1 MANINFL
8 KGLNKAQNAAV
19 TCPDAPALVIAGAGS
34 GKTRVL
40 TFRIAYLLKK
50 GIPAGKI
57 MALTFTNKA
66 AKEMKERISSL
77 VGGSVT
83 KQLWVGTFHSIFS
96 RILRM
101 ESEAVG
107 MPSNFTIYDS
117 SDSKNL
123 IHTILKSLSL
133 DEKIYKKNIVA
144 KRISMA
150 KNNLITPAGYKTTT
164 EIMEYDA
171 SIRMPRIF
179 EVYRE
184 YSRRCQLAGAM
195 DFDDLLL
202 KTNLLFRNN
211 PEILK
216 KYQQRFTEFMVDEY
230 QDTNYAQYL
239 IIKYLASAHQHLF
252 VVGDDAQSIYSFRG
266 ARIENILNFKR
277 DYPQYN
283 LYKLE
288 QNYRSTQTIV
298 NAANSIIAKNK
309 KQIPKR
315 VFSENSKGE
324 NIKVFEAL
332 TDNEEGV
339 IVAKEIMEKH
349 LSRHDLYKEDA
360 ILYRTNAQSRILEE
374 SLRKLNI
381 PYKIYGGLSFYQRKE
396 IRDILSYFRLVV
408 NEKDNEAL
416 KRIINL
422 PARGI
427 GVTTIGKLE
436 QASLAEDKS
445 IYELIKNIL
454 SCHTIS
460 LNKGTIVKLIKFSEL
475 IQKFS
480 EINSTSDAYT
490 TANAIAS
497 QTELMSSLYKDQT
510 PEGLSRYEN
519 MEELMNGIQEFTT
532 NAKEE
537 GQPEKLSDYMEGV
550 ALMTDQDRDK
560 EGDEDNVTLMTIH
573 SAKGLEFKNIFIV
586 GMEENL
592 FPSCPIGGTVT
603 LDSLEEERRLFYVA
617 VTRAKEN
624 ACLSYA
630 KQRYRWGK
638 LEFCNPSRFI
648 REIDSKFLD
657 LPEKDNSGEYE
668 SEFSPYSQQS
678 NYRNQ
683 PDNFSSRPF
692 SNKNASPKQTQRK
705 SLTPPEHPAFLKKKL
720 IRLNQANQQINNF
733 QGDDPRKIQVG
744 MQVEHQRFG
753 RGKVLKT
760 EGIFP
765 DLKAVIFFKNI
776 GEKQLILKFAK
787 LKIIN
792 K

>member
-1 MANINFL
+1 MTNIDFL
-8 KGLNKAQNAAV
+8 KGLNEAQNAAV
-19 TCPDAPALVIAGAGS
+19 TGPDSPALVIAGAGS

-50 GIPAGKI
+50 GIPAEKI

-77 VGGSVT
+77 VGDSVA
-83 KQLWVGTFHSIFS
+83 KKLWVGTFHSIFS
-96 RILRM
+96 RILRI

-107 MPSNFTIYDS
+107 MPPNFTIYDS

-123 IHTILKSLSL
+123 IHTILKSLNL
-133 DEKIYKKNIVA
+133 DEKIYKKNTVA

-150 KNNLITPAGYKTTT
+150 KNNLITPAAYKGIA
-164 EIMEYDA
+164 EIIEYDQ

-179 EVYRE
+179 EVYSE
-184 YSRRCQLAGAM
+184 YAKRCQLAGAM

-202 KTNLLFRNN
+202 KTNLLFRNH

-216 KYQQRFTEFMVDEY
+216 KYQQRFTNFLVDEY

-239 IIKYLASAHQHLF
+239 IVKYLASANKHLF

-277 DYPQYN
+277 DYPEYH

-298 NAANSIIAKNK
+298 DAANSIISKNK
-309 KQIPKR
+309 KQIQKR
-315 VFSENSKGE
+315 VFSENSKGD

-332 TDNEEGV
+332 TDNEEGI
-339 IVAKEIMEKH
+339 IVAKEIMDKH
-349 LSRHDLYKEDA
+349 LSRHDKYKDNA

-416 KRIINL
+416 KRIINF

-427 GVTTIGKLE
+427 GVTTLSKLE
-436 QASLAEDKS
+436 QASLAEGKS
-445 IYELIKNIL
+445 IFELIKDIL
-454 SCHTIS
+454 SCKTIS
-460 LNKGTIVKLIKFSEL
+460 LNKGTLSKLINFSEL
-475 IQKFS
+475 IKKFA

-490 TANAIAS
+490 TANAIIT
-497 QTELMSSLYKDQT
+497 QTGLMSSLYKDQT

-519 MEELMNGIQEFTT
+519 MEELINGIKEFTT

-537 GQPEKLSDYMEGV
+537 GQPESLSDYMEGV
-550 ALMTDQDRDK
+550 ALMTDQDMDK
-560 EGDEDNVTLMTIH
+560 DGDDDKVALMTIH

-592 FPSCPIGGTVT
+592 FPSCPIGGVT
-603 LDSLEEERRLFYVA
+603 TIESLEEERRLFYVA
-617 VTRAKEN
+617 VTRAEEN
-624 ACLSYA
+624 AYLSYA

-648 REIDSKFLD
+648 REIDNKFLD
-657 LPEKDNSGEYE
+657 LPEEDNSIEMEYQQE
-668 SEFSPYSQQS
+668 SSYFGHES
-678 NYRNQ
+678 N
-683 PDNFSSRPF
+683 NFSSKTY
-692 SNKNASPKQTQRK
+692 SNQK
-705 SLTPPEHPAFLKKKL
+705 SLYKKTKKVSSTPHEHPAFLKKKL
-720 IRLNQANQQINNF
+720 VRLNQANQNIKNF

-744 MQVEHQRFG
+744 MNVEHQRFG

-760 EGIFP
+760 EGVFP
-765 DLKAVIFFKNI
+765 DLRAIIFFKNI
-776 GEKQLILKFAK
+776 GEKQLILKYAK
-787 LKIIN
+787 LKIIEN
-792 K
+792 Q

>member
-1 MANINFL
+1 MANIDFL
-8 KGLNKAQNAAV
+8 KGLNKAQSAAV
-19 TCPDAPALVIAGAGS
+19 TCPDGPALVIAGAGS

-123 IHTILKSLSL
+123 IHTILKSFSL

-150 KNNLITPAGYKTTT
+150 KNNLITPVAYKDTS
-164 EIMEYDA
+164 EIIEYDQ
-171 SIRMPRIF
+171 SIRMPRIY

-184 YSRRCQLAGAM
+184 YARRCQLAGAM

-216 KYQQRFTEFMVDEY
+216 KYQKRFTDFLVDEY

-239 IIKYLASAHQHLF
+239 IVKYLASTHHHLF

-277 DYPQYN
+277 DYPQYH

-315 VFSENSKGE
+315 VFSENSEGE

-349 LSRHDLYKEDA
+349 LSRHDLYKDDA

-427 GVTTIGKLE
+427 GGTTLGKLE

-445 IYELIKNIL
+445 IYELIKDIS

-460 LNKGTIVKLIKFSEL
+460 LNKGTLSKLMKFSEL
-475 IQKFS
+475 IQKFA
-480 EINSTSDAYT
+480 EINSSSDAYT

-497 QTELMSSLYKDQT
+497 QTGLMSSLYKDQT

-550 ALMTDQDRDK
+550 ALMTDQDKDK

-592 FPSCPIGGTVT
+592 FPSCPIGGTAT
-603 LDSLEEERRLFYVA
+603 LESLEEERRLFYVA

-648 REIDSKFLD
+648 REIDNKFLD
-657 LPEKDNSGEYE
+657 LPEEDDSMDYQ
-668 SEFSPYSQQS
+668 SEFSSFGSQS
-678 NYRNQ
+678 N
-683 PDNFSSRPF
+683 NFSSRPS
-692 SNKNASPKQTQRK
+692 SNQNSFQKQIQRK
-705 SLTPPEHPAFLKKKL
+705 SSTPPEHPAFLKKKL

-760 EGIFP
+760 EGTFP
-765 DLKAVIFFKNI
+765 DLRAVIFFNKI

-787 LKIIN
+787 LKIVKI
-792 K
+792 

>member
-1 MANINFL
+1 MDFL

-19 TCPDAPALVIAGAGS
+19 TGPDSPALVIAGAGS

-50 GIPAGKI
+50 GIPADKI

-77 VGGSVT
+77 VGSSVT
-83 KQLWVGTFHSIFS
+83 RQLWVGTFHSIFS

-150 KNNLITPAGYKTTT
+150 KNNLITPAAYKETS
-164 EIMEYDA
+164 EIIEYDE

-179 EVYRE
+179 EVYKE
-184 YSRRCQLAGAM
+184 YARRCQLAGAM

-202 KTNLLFRNN
+202 KTNLLFRNH

-216 KYQQRFTEFMVDEY
+216 KYQQRFTNFLVDEY

-239 IIKYLASAHQHLF
+239 IVKYLASVNNHLF

-277 DYPQYN
+277 DYPQYH

-298 NAANSIIAKNK
+298 DAANSIISKNK

-315 VFSENSKGE
+315 VFSENSKGD

-332 TDNEEGV
+332 TDNEEGI
-339 IVAKEIMEKH
+339 IVAKEIMDKH
-349 LSRHDLYKEDA
+349 LSRHDLYKDDA

-408 NEKDNEAL
+408 NENDNEAL
-416 KRIINL
+416 KRIINF
-422 PARGI
+422 PVRGI
-427 GVTTIGKLE
+427 GATTLGKLE
-436 QASLAEDKS
+436 QSSLAEGKS
-445 IYELIKNIL
+445 IFELIKNIL
-454 SCHTIS
+454 SCKTIS
-460 LNKGTIVKLIKFSEL
+460 LNKGTLTKLIKFSEV

-480 EINSTSDAYT
+480 EINLTSDAYT
-490 TANAIAS
+490 TANTIIT
-497 QTELMSSLYKDQT
+497 QTGLMSSLYKDQT

-519 MEELMNGIQEFTT
+519 MEELINGIKEFTT

-550 ALMTDQDRDK
+550 ALMTDQDMDK
-560 EGDEDNVTLMTIH
+560 EGDDDKVALMTIH

-617 VTRAKEN
+617 VTRAEEN

-648 REIDSKFLD
+648 REIDNKFLD
-657 LPEKDNSGEYE
+657 LPEEDDSMEMEYQEE
-668 SEFSPYSQQS
+668 SSSFGSQS
-678 NYRNQ
+678 N
-683 PDNFSSRPF
+683 NFSSKAISDQKSF
-692 SNKNASPKQTQRK
+692 YKKTKNIS
-705 SLTPPEHPAFLKKKL
+705 STPLEHPAFLKKKL

-733 QGDDPRKIQVG
+733 QEDDPRKIQVG
-744 MQVEHQRFG
+744 MQVEHNRFG

-760 EGIFP
+760 EGVFP
-765 DLKAVIFFKNI
+765 DLRAVIFFKNI

-787 LKIIN
+787 LKILEN
-792 K
+792 H